1 MCIMFVKCLLEEM
14 FDRLAETEPFD
25 WIRLAETESVAP
37 EKEF

>member
-1 MCIMFVKCLLEEM
+1 MFTRRN
-14 FDRLAETEPFD
+14 FDRLAETESVD